1 MLLVEPIS
9 PFSKCAVSL
18 GFVVH
23 GPPSGFKIWFQK
35 ADIKK
40 DRTRSRSKAKTSL
53 FFHDHPTAAGATRDV
68 RQASAQEAGSS
79 AQQRE
84 TAGNGYAYLHLA
96 VEYHD
101 VLAFLPHFLL

>member
-1 MLLVEPIS
+1 MSVTNYYWHFSSSRRELALGADAGCLVLS
-9 PFSKCAVSL
+9 WNYSKSTPCL
-18 GFVVH
+18 
-23 GPPSGFKIWFQK
+23 
-35 ADIKK
+35 
-40 DRTRSRSKAKTSL
+40 
-53 FFHDHPTAAGATRDV
+53 V

-84 TAGNGYAYLHLA
+84 MAGNGYAYLHLA